1 VKNRRRA
8 EFSLQMNLSNDRED
22 DLPLNKTGGLA
33 AADICASE
41 AVRLAAC
48 GSAPFGAFR
57 PLEQRKFPGQRVRRF
72 KAE

>member
-41 AVRLAAC
+41 AETCRLRKRTLLGIPAA
-48 GSAPFGAFR
+48 
-57 PLEQRKFPGQRVRRF
+57 
-72 KAE
+72 

>member
-1 VKNRRRA
+1 
-8 EFSLQMNLSNDRED
+8 
-22 DLPLNKTGGLA
+22 LPLNKTGGLA
-33 AADICASE
+33 AADICASK

-57 PLEQRKFPGQRVRRF
+57 PFEQRKFLGQRVRRF